1 MESSKVN
8 ISELMFQYI
17 DQVKFLFFPEQWS
30 KIFLDYSRNEIFTLI
45 YLYRNPH
52 VNMTEVASYINVPLN
67 TATGVVGRMEK
78 KGLILRERDGQDKR
92 IVTLCLTEMGEQF
105 VRCEIEEIEKIYE
118 RVAKELTQEEFATMI
133 NIVDRILEILKTD
146 AKKETSVTKRQVKR
160 IPIE

>member
-1 MESSKVN
+1 MDSSNVN

-17 DQVKFLFFPEQWS
+17 DQVKFLFFPDQWS

>member
-1 MESSKVN
+1 MDSSKVN

-17 DQVKFLFFPEQWS
+17 DQVKFLFFPDQWS

-146 AKKETSVTKRQVKR
+146 SKKETSVTKRQVKR

>member
-1 MESSKVN
+1 MDSSKVN
-8 ISELMFQYI
+8 ISELIFQYI
-17 DQVKFLFFPEQWS
+17 DQVKFLFFPDQWS

-118 RVAKELTQEEFATMI
+118 RVAKE
-133 NIVDRILEILKTD
+133 
-146 AKKETSVTKRQVKR
+146 
-160 IPIE
+160 

>member
-1 MESSKVN
+1 MDSSKVN

-17 DQVKFLFFPEQWS
+17 DQVKFLFFPDQWS

-133 NIVDRILEILKTD
+133 KVVDRILEILKTD
-146 AKKETSVTKRQVKR
+146 AKKETSATKKQVKR